1 MIREDSFVDGHDIV
15 GRVQFHGVDGYRG
28 IAVHHNRSRTIVGFD
43 GYITSFNGEFSVTT
57 GL

>member
-15 GRVQFHGVDGYRG
+15 VRVLYHVVAVYSG